1 MFSMDDTG
9 IYVGM
14 HSKAETDFFV
24 DHLGATYSKAKNHC
38 RLPRT
43 LGVMNELFNKVPRLR
58 QDAGFINAGF
68 DLKKERDTKLRRKN
82 NADYTEVIE
91 DDKLRPYQREDV
103 RFLSTISAGGVFND
117 PRTGKTPTVLSLM
130 LEMGTKLNLVI
141 SPASLVETWVMQV
154 REWLPEA
161 TPYTLIGS
169 KGAAEIITEA
179 TKATGVRVV
188 VISKNS
194 LQRMPETFFKTNWD
208 MAVVDEAHFLRNHQS
223 IQSSQVYKVKAK
235 HRYALTGTPTV
246 SGPDDIYGIMRFLY
260 PKQFTSYW
268 QMVNRYFNMEFD
280 YGKGGEKVGKLK
292 ESRKE
297 EFQEL
302 VGLNAVSRKR
312 KEVMPWLP
320 DKQYTKLYAAM
331 DVKQNAL
338 YRDMEDIFVAEDG
351 EGKLVDAP
359 SILAKIT
366 RMRQLAI
373 DPRMLGFKGVG
384 CKTDILL
391 KYMADRKA
399 DAKTSPVVV
408 MSMFTSYLKILEQDL
423 AKKGYRVG
431 TLHGEMT
438 AKEKQAAANKFQA
451 GEYDVLL
458 CNTISAGTGWT
469 LDAGDTVIFMDTAW
483 TPTDQQQAEDRVTP
497 TIPERLHEHNVV
509 HIITA
514 GSVDLVMHK
523 MLERKEDLTAIINKG
538 SRQLIQKLMEE
549 VK

>member
-1 MFSMDDTG
+1 MFKMDGTG

-14 HSKAETDFFV
+14 QSTAETDFFV
-24 DHLGATYSKAKNHC
+24 EHLGATYSKAKNHC

-43 LGVMNELFNKVPRLR
+43 MGVMGELFNKVPRLR
-58 QDAGFINAGF
+58 QSQEFINAGF
-68 DLKKERDTKLRRKN
+68 DLKRERDEVLARKAADIEYDQADPLR
-82 NADYTEVIE
+82 Y
-91 DDKLRPYQREDV
+91 YQRQDV
-103 RFLSTISAGGVFND
+103 DFLVPTEAAGIFNE
-117 PRTGKTPTVLSLM
+117 PRTGKTPTTLELM
-130 LEMGTKLNLVI
+130 REKGTKLNLVI
-141 SPASLVETWVMQV
+141 SPASLVETWAMQV
-154 REWLPEA
+154 RTWFPEA

-179 TKATGVRVV
+179 SKATGVRVV
-188 VISKNS
+188 IISKNS

-208 MAVVDEAHFLRNHQS
+208 LAAVDEAHFLRNHQS
-223 IQSSQVYKVKAK
+223 IQSSLVYKVKAK

-246 SGPDDIYGIMRFLY
+246 SNTDDIYGIMRFLY

-268 QMVNRYFNMEFD
+268 SMIDRYFEKEFNM
-280 YGKGGEKVGKLK
+280 YQAAEKAGKLK

-302 VGLNAVSRKR
+302 IGLHSVSRKR

-320 DKQYTKLYAAM
+320 EKQYTKLYAAM
-331 DVKQNAL
+331 DEKQNAL
-338 YRDMEDIFVAEDG
+338 YRDMEDVFFAEDG
-351 EGKLVDAP
+351 EGTLVDAP
-359 SILAKIT
+359 SVLVKII

-391 KYMADRKA
+391 KYLADRKA

-408 MSMFTSYLKILEQDL
+408 MSMFTSYLKILWKDL
-423 AKKGYRVG
+423 VKKGYRVG
-431 TLHGEMT
+431 MLHGEMT
-438 AKEKQAAANKFQA
+438 AKEKQAAANEFQA

-483 TPTDQQQAEDRVTP
+483 TPTDQTQAEDRVTP
-497 TIPERLHEHNVV
+497 TVPERLHDHNIV

-523 MLERKEDLTAIINKG
+523 MLERKEDLTAIINNG
-538 SRQLIQKLMEE
+538 SRELIQRLMGELR
-549 VK
+549 